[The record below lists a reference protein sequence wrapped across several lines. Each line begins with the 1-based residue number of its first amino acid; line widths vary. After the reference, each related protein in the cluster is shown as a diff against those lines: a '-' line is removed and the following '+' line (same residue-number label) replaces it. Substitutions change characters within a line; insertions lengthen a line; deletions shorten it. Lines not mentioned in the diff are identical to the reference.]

1 MISDAEHFHLPA
13 GHLYIFYSGLF
24 PTLNQ
29 VVCLIFDVELYELF
43 IYFEYESP
51 VDHITCQY
59 FLPFSKLSFHFVNGL
74 LCCAKPFNFN

>member
-1 MISDAEHFHLPA
+1 MLNIFHLPA

-51 VDHITCQY
+51 VDHITC
-59 FLPFSKLSFHFVNGL
+59 
-74 LCCAKPFNFN
+74 